1 MSSLPG
7 GPAGAPP
14 ALSVVVACY
23 NEEPH
28 LEDSFRQ
35 LRAVLDDFR
44 RPWEIVFVDDCSRDG
59 TRAVLERLVR
69 EHPGLPL
76 RVLLHERNQGR
87 GATVSDGF
95 RAARGDIAGFL
106 DIDLEVHAHYIAP
119 VVRAIEQGAD
129 VATVRRLYF
138 VRPRALAR
146 HVLSRGYS
154 WLVRWLL
161 GTRLADTETGFKFLR
176 REKLMPLLET
186 IEDRHWFWDTEFMI
200 RAERAGLR
208 IAEVPG
214 AFVRREDKLST
225 VRALPDSVQYLRRL
239 WTFRRKLKGP

>member
-1 MSSLPG
+1 MR
-7 GPAGAPP
+7 GAEDTPP

-28 LEDSFRQ
+28 LEESFRQ
-35 LRAVLDDFR
+35 LRAVLDDFH
-44 RPWEIVFVDDCSRDG
+44 RPWEVVFVDDCSRDG
-59 TRAVLERLVR
+59 TRGVLERIVR
-69 EHPGLPL
+69 EHPVLPL

-95 RAARGDIAGFL
+95 RVARGAVVGYL

-138 VRPRALAR
+138 VRAGALLR
-146 HVLSRGYS
+146 HVLSRGYA
-154 WLVRWLL
+154 WLVRRLL
-161 GTRLADTETGFKFLR
+161 STRLVDTESGFKFFR
-176 REKLMPLLET
+176 RDKLMPLLEQV
-186 IEDRHWFWDTEFMI
+186 EDRHWFWDTEVMI

-208 IAEVPG
+208 IVEVPG
-214 AFVRREDKLST
+214 AFVRRSDKRST
-225 VRALPDSVQYLRRL
+225 VRAIPDSIEYVRRL
-239 WTFRRKLKGP
+239 AAFRRKLQAP

>member
-1 MSSLPG
+1 MS
-7 GPAGAPP
+7 GAEGADP

-23 NEEPH
+23 DEEPH
-28 LEDSFRQ
+28 LEESFRQ
-35 LRAVLDDFR
+35 LRIVLDDFR

-59 TRAVLERLVR
+59 TRAVLEKIVR

-95 RAARGDIAGFL
+95 RAARGAIAGFL

-119 VVRAIEQGAD
+119 LVRAIEQGAD

-138 VRPRALAR
+138 VRPAALLR
-146 HVLSRGYS
+146 HVLSRGYA
-154 WLVRWLL
+154 WLVRHLL
-161 GTRLADTETGFKFLR
+161 GTRLVDTESGFKFFR
-176 REKLMPLLET
+176 REKLRPLLET
-186 IEDRHWFWDTEFMI
+186 VEDRHWFWDTEFMI

-208 IAEVPG
+208 IVEVPG
-214 AFVRREDKLST
+214 AFVRRTDKRST
-225 VRALPDSVQYLRRL
+225 VRAIPDSIEYVRRL
-239 WTFRRKLKGP
+239 LAFRRRLRAL

>member
-1 MSSLPG
+1 MSAEPG
-7 GPAGAPP
+7 ATP

-28 LEDSFRQ
+28 LAESFRQ

-44 RPWEIVFVDDCSRDG
+44 RPWEMVFVDDCSRDG
-59 TRAVLERLVR
+59 TREVLQRLLR
-69 EHPGLPL
+69 ENPGLPL

-95 RAARGDIAGFL
+95 RAARGAIAGYL

-138 VRPRALAR
+138 VRAGALAR
-146 HVLSRGYS
+146 HVLSRGYA
-154 WLVRWLL
+154 WLVRRLL
-161 GTRLADTETGFKFLR
+161 GTRLVDTESGFKFFR
-176 REKLMPLLET
+176 REKLMPVIET

-214 AFVRREDKLST
+214 AFVRRDDKRST
-225 VRALPDSVQYLRRL
+225 VRALPDSIEYVGRL
-239 WTFRRKLKGP
+239 LAFRRKLRSL

>member
-1 MSSLPG
+1 MS
-7 GPAGAPP
+7 GAEGADP

-28 LEDSFRQ
+28 LEESFRQ
-35 LRAVLDDFR
+35 LRTVLDDFR

-59 TRAVLERLVR
+59 TRAVLEKIVR

-95 RAARGDIAGFL
+95 RAARGAIAGFL
-106 DIDLEVHAHYIAP
+106 DIDLEVHAHYVAP

-138 VRPRALAR
+138 VRAGALLR
-146 HVLSRGYS
+146 HVLSRGYA
-154 WLVRWLL
+154 WLVRHLL
-161 GTRLADTETGFKFLR
+161 GTRLVDTESGFKFFR
-176 REKLMPLLET
+176 REKLGPLLET
-186 IEDRHWFWDTEFMI
+186 VEDRHWFWDTEFMI

-208 IAEVPG
+208 IVEVPG
-214 AFVRREDKLST
+214 AFVRRTDKRST
-225 VRALPDSVQYLRRL
+225 VRAIPDSIEYVRRL
-239 WTFRRKLKGP
+239 VAFRRRLRGL

>member
-1 MSSLPG
+1 MS
-7 GPAGAPP
+7 GAQDTPP

-28 LEDSFRQ
+28 LEESFRQ

-44 RPWEIVFVDDCSRDG
+44 RPWEVVFVDDCSRDG
-59 TRAVLERLVR
+59 TRAVLERIVR

-95 RAARGDIAGFL
+95 RAARGTVAGYL

-119 VVRAIEQGAD
+119 VVRAVEQGAD

-138 VRPRALAR
+138 VRAGALLR
-146 HVLSRGYS
+146 HVLSRGYA
-154 WLVRWLL
+154 WLVRRLL
-161 GTRLADTETGFKFLR
+161 GTRLVDTESGFKFFR
-176 REKLMPLLET
+176 REKLMPLLEQV
-186 IEDRHWFWDTEFMI
+186 EDRHWFWDTEFMI

-208 IAEVPG
+208 IVEVPG
-214 AFVRREDKLST
+214 AFVRRSDKRST
-225 VRALPDSVQYLRRL
+225 VRAIPDSIEYVRRL
-239 WTFRRKLKGP
+239 AAFRRKLQAP

>member
-1 MSSLPG
+1 MSRVEDT
-7 GPAGAPP
+7 PP

-28 LEDSFRQ
+28 LEESFRQ

-44 RPWEIVFVDDCSRDG
+44 RPWEVVFVDDCSRDG
-59 TRAVLERLVR
+59 TRGVLERIVR

-95 RAARGDIAGFL
+95 RAARGAVVGFL
-106 DIDLEVHAHYIAP
+106 DIDLEVHAHYVAP

-138 VRPRALAR
+138 VRAGALLR
-146 HVLSRGYS
+146 HVLSRGYA
-154 WLVRWLL
+154 WLVRRLL
-161 GTRLADTETGFKFLR
+161 GTRLVDTESGFKFFR
-176 REKLMPLLET
+176 REKLMPLLEQV
-186 IEDRHWFWDTEFMI
+186 EDRHWFWDTEVMI

-208 IAEVPG
+208 IVEVPG
-214 AFVRREDKLST
+214 AFVRRSDKRST
-225 VRALPDSVQYLRRL
+225 VRAIPDSIEYVRRL
-239 WTFRRKLKGP
+239 AAFRRKLQTP

>member
-1 MSSLPG
+1 MR
-7 GPAGAPP
+7 GAEDTPP

-28 LEDSFRQ
+28 LEESFRQ
-35 LRAVLDDFR
+35 LRAVLDDFH
-44 RPWEIVFVDDCSRDG
+44 RPWEVVFVDDCSRDG
-59 TRAVLERLVR
+59 TRGVLERIVR

-95 RAARGDIAGFL
+95 RVARGEIAGFL
-106 DIDLEVHAHYIAP
+106 DIDLEVQAHYVAP
-119 VVRAIEQGAD
+119 LVRAIEQGAD

-138 VRPRALAR
+138 VRPWAIGR
-146 HVLSRGYS
+146 HVLSRGYA
-154 WLVRWLL
+154 WLVRRCL
-161 GTRLADTETGFKFLR
+161 GTRLIDTETGFKFFR
-176 REKLMPLLET
+176 REKLMPLIEA

-208 IAEVPG
+208 IVELPG
-214 AFVRREDKLST
+214 AYVRRADKRST
-225 VRALPDSVQYLRRL
+225 VRALPDSLRYLRRL
-239 WTFRRKLKGP
+239 WGFRRKLGKS